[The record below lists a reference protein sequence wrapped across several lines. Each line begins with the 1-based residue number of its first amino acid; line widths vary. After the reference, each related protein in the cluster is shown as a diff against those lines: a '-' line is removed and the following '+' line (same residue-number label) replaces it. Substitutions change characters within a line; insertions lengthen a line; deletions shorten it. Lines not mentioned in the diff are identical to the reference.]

1 MNSLRLPRS
10 SPSWV
15 NGEAPAK
22 TSTGTRPRAALCTAP
37 ASACVPQSTCTSTAC
52 GRPETWAWPCAALI
66 ATISFGQVITAG
78 TGRPVARAKAMAST
92 SAGWSLPKLA
102 KTWLTPASTSA
113 SRKAVPVL

>member
-22 TSTGTRPRAALCTAP
+22 TSIGTRPRAALCTAP

-52 GRPETWAWPCAALI
+52 GRPETWAKPWAALI
-66 ATISFGQVITAG
+66 ATISFGQVTIAG
-78 TGRPVARAKAMAST
+78 HRPAGGAAAAIAST